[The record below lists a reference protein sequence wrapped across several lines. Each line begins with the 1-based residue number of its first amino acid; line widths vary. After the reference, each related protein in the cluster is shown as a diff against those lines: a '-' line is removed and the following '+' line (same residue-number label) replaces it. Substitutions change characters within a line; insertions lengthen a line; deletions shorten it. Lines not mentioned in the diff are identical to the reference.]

1 MQHEN
6 DGKQLKQERKCE
18 YKILTLHVAK
28 NEILSFSFST
38 IGCNNDTILRDSER
52 PLVQL
57 TQWGC
62 ITAPMEKFK
71 SISTASLKIE
81 NSKGNPKDL
90 LLTRVKIDP
99 SFLIKVRYFYSKL
112 VNPSFFIKVRYFYS
126 KLVNSKIET
135 NSIYNLLSEIF
146 NLTSMIVNFICRNSR
161 KLKND
166 KTFCNNLFFIHY
178 KKTVVYYDY
187 DHEKVFFYIEIISIG
202 ECHHRNR
209 SSHTQTT
216 YYESKISP
224 KTSLTKLS
232 NGHTLMINNF
242 YKK

>member
-1 MQHEN
+1 MLHEIE
-6 DGKQLKQERKCE
+6 GKWLKQERKCE

-28 NEILSFSFST
+28 NENFSFSFST
-38 IGCNNDTILRDSER
+38 IDCNNDTIDDTILRDSER
-52 PLVQL
+52 LLVQL
-57 TQWGC
+57 TQRGC

-81 NSKGNPKDL
+81 NFKGNPKDL

-112 VNPSFFIKVRYFYS
+112 VNQSFFIKVRYFYS

-135 NSIYNLLSEIF
+135 NSVHNLLSEIL
-146 NLTSMIVNFICRNSR
+146 NLISMIVNFICRYSR

-178 KKTVVYYDY
+178 KKTALYYDC
-187 DHEKVFFYIEIISIG
+187 DHEKILFYIE
-202 ECHHRNR
+202 
-209 SSHTQTT
+209 
-216 YYESKISP
+216 
-224 KTSLTKLS
+224 
-232 NGHTLMINNF
+232 NNF
-242 YKK
+242 YR

>member
-38 IGCNNDTILRDSER
+38 IGCHNDTILRDSER

-81 NSKGNPKDL
+81 NSKVNPKDL

-99 SFLIKVRYFYSKL
+99 SFLIQVRYFYSKL
-112 VNPSFFIKVRYFYS
+112 VNASFYIKVRYCNCNS
-126 KLVNSKIET
+126 KLVNSNFYQMFKKRKST
-135 NSIYNLLSEIF
+135 YSGPRGGLDSIKPRPENRMLLS
-146 NLTSMIVNFICRNSR
+146 L
-161 KLKND
+161 
-166 KTFCNNLFFIHY
+166 
-178 KKTVVYYDY
+178 
-187 DHEKVFFYIEIISIG
+187 
-202 ECHHRNR
+202 
-209 SSHTQTT
+209 
-216 YYESKISP
+216 
-224 KTSLTKLS
+224 
-232 NGHTLMINNF
+232 
-242 YKK
+242 